1 MIEFTVTARKTIAKI
16 AREINQL
23 ILLKGQ
29 TQFNCKYVYCVHVL
43 LFKQSRHNMLS
54 WIRLSCLSFINQM
67 LQILCQI

>member
-54 WIRLSCLSFINQM
+54 WIRLSFINQM
-67 LQILCQI
+67 LQILRQI